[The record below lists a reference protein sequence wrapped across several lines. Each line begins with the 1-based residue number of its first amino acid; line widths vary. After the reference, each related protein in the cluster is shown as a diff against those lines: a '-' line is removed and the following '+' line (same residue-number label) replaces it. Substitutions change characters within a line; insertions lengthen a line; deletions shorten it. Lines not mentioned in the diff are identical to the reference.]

1 MNPNQVFINCPFD
14 NNYFPLLKPLL
25 FVLIYIG
32 LVPKISETSDSGENR
47 LNTIKKM
54 MLSSKFSIHDLSR
67 IKPFTITDLPRFNMP
82 FECGFDFGIKMSNSQ
97 LYGTKK
103 ILILETEQY
112 RYKKFISDISGND
125 IKAHKER
132 PETIIKVVRDW
143 FKLNIPNVPRY
154 KEVWLAY
161 NEFTSDFESI
171 LTNEGYNPQDINALT
186 FCDIIENMSEWI
198 TEYI

>member
-1 MNPNQVFINCPFD
+1 M
-14 NNYFPLLKPLL
+14 
-25 FVLIYIG
+25 
-32 LVPKISETSDSGENR
+32 
-47 LNTIKKM
+47 
-54 MLSSKFSIHDLSR
+54 
-67 IKPFTITDLPRFNMP
+67 
-82 FECGFDFGIKMSNSQ
+82 
-97 LYGTKK
+97 
-103 ILILETEQY
+103 
-112 RYKKFISDISGND
+112 ND